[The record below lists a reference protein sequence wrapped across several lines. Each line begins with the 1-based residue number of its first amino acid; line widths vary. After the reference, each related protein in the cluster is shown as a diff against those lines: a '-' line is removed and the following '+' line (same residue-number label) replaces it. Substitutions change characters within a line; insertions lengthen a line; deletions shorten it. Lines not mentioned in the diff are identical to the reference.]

1 MKHDSVSKFVN
12 ADDTDIL
19 FCGMAIGYRDDTALV
34 NSLESERRP
43 LKEWAK
49 FL

>member
-1 MKHDSVSKFVN
+1 
-12 ADDTDIL
+12 
-19 FCGMAIGYRDDTALV
+19 MAIGYRDETATV
-34 NSLESERRP
+34 NSLKSERRP